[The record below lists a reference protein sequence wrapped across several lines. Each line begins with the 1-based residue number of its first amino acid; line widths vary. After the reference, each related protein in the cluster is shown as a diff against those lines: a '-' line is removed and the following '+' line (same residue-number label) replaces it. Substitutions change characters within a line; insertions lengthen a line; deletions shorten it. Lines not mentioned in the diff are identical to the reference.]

1 MCSSD
6 LDDLVGY
13 ILVPTDKDGN
23 EITSIAQGQTFE
35 LRVFVRDLRS
45 DDGDGDPN
53 TDRRGVYAAYADLL
67 YGAQLVTPLG
77 TINHVLPYVAQKSGD
92 LSIPGIMNELGAFS
106 QNLSPP
112 SSGGDPALVA
122 RIPMRAL
129 AVGTA
134 KFRSDPADNLPL
146 NDTLLYEPPG
156 PVGYEKISFGS
167 ADLKITNAGAGG
179 EGGVG
184 RHNGRSPADV
194 NDDGD
199 VAPLDALL
207 VIRDLNAFGAR
218 PLTPRQPGDLY
229 LDVVQ
234 DDLITPL
241 DALWVI
247 NYLNHGGARGAG
259 EGEAASAA
267 SPSQGGLDSSLQR
280 LNASPTSSEMNAIA
294 TVASSPVR
302 NVANASV
309 SSSTSSPV
317 RTAAVDRVLAGANV
331 VKGQVS
337 SYRDLVSVSLANTNA
352 VADDLANDLAI
363 DVAKRL
369 GS

>member
-1 MCSSD
+1 
-6 LDDLVGY
+6 VNGT
-13 ILVPTDKDGN
+13 P
-23 EITSIAQGQTFE
+23 ITSIAQGQTFE
-35 LRVFVRDLRS
+35 LRVFVRDLRA

-53 TDRRGVYAAYADLL
+53 TDRRVVYAAYADLL

-77 TINHVLPYVAQKSGD
+77 TVNHVTPYIAQKSGD

-106 QNLSPP
+106 EKLTPP

-167 ADLKITNAGAGG
+167 ADLTITNAGAGG
-179 EGGVG
+179 EGGLG

-207 VIRDLNAFGAR
+207 VIRDLNAYGAR
-218 PLTPRQPGDLY
+218 PLTPRQPGDLF

-247 NYLNHGGARGAG
+247 NVLNHGGGARGAG
-259 EGEAASAA
+259 EGEAASTA
-267 SPSQGGLDSSLQR
+267 SSSQAGLDSSLQR
-280 LNASPTSSEMNAIA
+280 LNSSPTSSELTRIA
-294 TVASSPVR
+294 TVATGPVR
-302 NVANASV
+302 NAATASV
-309 SSSTSSPV
+309 PSSTSSPV

-331 VKGQVS
+331 VKDQVA
-337 SYRDLVSVSLANTNA
+337 SYRDLVSVSLANSNA
-352 VADDLANDLAI
+352 VADDLVNDLAI